1 MKCPLSYTTQIGSGS
16 STEKRRQT
24 RMRALLAGNGAKAF
38 LAARARSK
46 AVRLFPRK
54 SWLKC
59 RKRATF
65 PRKHKSRTHGKSEE
79 IKSAGRQAGRQGRAG
94 QAGAGRGRGRAGR
107 HRGRQAGIT
116 PFRTFSWQSPLFAP
130 FRGKSRNSPLGRQL
144 APQVAPRTT
153 SRHPDDKPPLG

>member
-1 MKCPLSYTTQIGSGS
+1 MPDLV
-16 STEKRRQT
+16 
-24 RMRALLAGNGAKAF
+24 LLDSNLK
-38 LAARARSK
+38 K
-46 AVRLFPRK
+46 AVQDAWRNDWRVVHFVCLAPQKCARK
-54 SWLKC
+54 SRLKC

-116 PFRTFSWQSPLFAP
+116 PLRTFSWQSPLFAP